1 MCVGGEF
8 SARVHL
14 KYSELKEMD
23 SGFRAVRRAGKKE
36 KAHAPH
42 CWFTVFSP
50 QDDKLFSIVTA
61 QQDQRKKPDE
71 NDTKHDTQGGDGNCG
86 CCVGAYVRFQQ

>member
-23 SGFRAVRRAGKKE
+23 SGFRAVRRAGKEE
-36 KAHAPH
+36 KA
-42 CWFTVFSP
+42 
-50 QDDKLFSIVTA
+50 
-61 QQDQRKKPDE
+61 QRA
-71 NDTKHDTQGGDGNCG
+71 TLLL
-86 CCVGAYVRFQQ
+86 YRF